1 MGTTPIIISTL
12 SLCVS
17 VLALWRTRTSLS
29 VYQDKDGTIN
39 VTNDSG
45 HAVTLVEL
53 GMVERDGRCSPFD
66 HAQNGPA
73 LPYRLEA
80 RDRVAFNPSI
90 GMTVELTMEHL
101 HRHRSGCYARMA
113 SGQLFGSQ
121 GRLCTDVS
129 AIRRIYWRIKSL
141 CERDEKES

>member
-1 MGTTPIIISTL
+1 MGATPIIISTL

-53 GMVERDGRCSPFD
+53 GMVERDGRCSLFD
-66 HAQNGPA
+66 HPHEGPA

-80 RDRVAFNPSI
+80 RDTVAFRPSI
-90 GMTVELTMEHL
+90 EMTIELTAEHL
-101 HRHRSGCYARMA
+101 HRRRSGCYARMA
-113 SGQLFGSQ
+113 SGQLFGNQ
-121 GRLCTDVS
+121 GRLCTDVGG
-129 AIRRIYWRIKSL
+129 IRRVYWRMKSL
-141 CERDEKES
+141 WERDERDR